1 MDNCYTYVM
10 TFNNPEHE
18 SQQLHRDSLIFEVSI
33 SKLICVVT
41 KLNQMKDRFVI
52 VFLNF
57 LVLTV

>member
-1 MDNCYTYVM
+1 M

-33 SKLICVVT
+33 SKPICVVT
-41 KLNQMKDRFVI
+41 KLNPLKDWFDI